1 MIKLTTLTA
10 SLLLMAS
17 SAAFAGG
24 FGQPSQDW
32 NANWNFSGVNQQS
45 IDLSRAIAI
54 KRAENDGYRS
64 TYYTTNNVVNHIVNN
79 TYCQVTDTCDTN
91 VDSQTTAIGSNY
103 DIVVDQDGDGSV
115 TISDNDNLNNGDTAA
130 ASSVA
135 IGGGDATS
143 TVSQ

>member
-1 MIKLTTLTA
+1 MIKLTALAA

-54 KRAENDGYRS
+54 KRAENNGYRS
-64 TYYTTNNVVNHIVNN
+64 VYNTNIVNHIVNN
-79 TYCQVTDTCDTN
+79 TYCEVSDTCDTN
-91 VDSQTTAIGSNY
+91 IDSQTTAIGSNY

-130 ASSVA
+130 ANSTA

>member
-1 MIKLTTLTA
+1 MIKLTALTA

-17 SAAFAGG
+17 TAAFAGG

-54 KRAENDGYRS
+54 KRAENNGYRS
-64 TYYTTNNVVNHIVNN
+64 VYNTNIVNHIVNN

-91 VDSQTTAIGSNY
+91 IDSQTTAIGSNY
-103 DIVVDQDGDGSV
+103 DIVVDGDDN
-115 TISDNDNLNNGDTAA
+115 TISDNNNLNNGDTAA
-130 ASSVA
+130 ANSTA